1 MSNQIPVA
9 LVGECMIEL
18 RGQAFGT
25 LQQAYGGDTYNTAFY
40 LARCCARDG
49 VQPFYATAVG
59 DDRLSEQLLQ
69 HWQHDGVDVSLVR
82 RLRGR
87 MPGLYQ
93 IDVDPQGERSFSY
106 WRDTAAARDYFDA
119 PSTPLEAQ
127 AERWQALYLSGI
139 SLAILPQA
147 GRERLV
153 ALMQALRAR
162 GATVVFDNNYRPRL
176 WPDAATA
183 RHWFERAFS
192 AATMALVTV
201 DDHQAVRALPDAD
214 AALEAARQLPVPE
227 LVLKR
232 GAEPTLLR
240 DVDGTWLKVPTEAVP
255 RVVDTTAAGD
265 SFAAGYLG
273 KRLAGASMA
282 EAAAFGNRLAARVI
296 QHPGALIPVEA
307 MQDMMSS

>member
-1 MSNQIPVA
+1 
-9 LVGECMIEL
+9 
-18 RGQAFGT
+18 
-25 LQQAYGGDTYNTAFY
+25 
-40 LARCCARDG
+40 
-49 VQPFYATAVG
+49 
-59 DDRLSEQLLQ
+59 
-69 HWQHDGVDVSLVR
+69 
-82 RLRGR
+82 
-87 MPGLYQ
+87 
-93 IDVDPQGERSFSY
+93 
-106 WRDTAAARDYFDA
+106 
-119 PSTPLEAQ
+119 
-127 AERWQALYLSGI
+127 
-139 SLAILPQA
+139 
-147 GRERLV
+147 
-153 ALMQALRAR
+153 MQALRAR

-201 DDHQAVRALPDAD
+201 DDHQAVLALPDAD

-240 DVDGTWLKVPTEAVP
+240 DADGTWLKVPTEAVP

-282 EAAAFGNRLAARVI
+282 EAAGFGNRLAARVI

-307 MQDMMSS
+307 MQDLMSS